1 MVIHCRVDERLLH
14 GQVAVTWMSQVSPDS
29 ILIAN
34 DDVVNNEVSK
44 MALKMVKPEGTNM
57 AIRSVDD
64 GAAVLNDPRAQ
75 GLKIF
80 VIVRTVQDLVR
91 LMKQTDQIHSVNIG
105 GIRKKDGSKLIA
117 ASVYLNDDDAA
128 ALKQLKELCDDV
140 YFQMVPA
147 DSRKSVDEV
156 LRIYEKQ

>member
-64 GAAVLNDPRAQ
+64 GAKVLNDPRAQ

-80 VIVRTVQDLVR
+80 VIVRTIQDALRLV
-91 LMKQTDQIHSVNIG
+91 KQTDEIHSINIG
-105 GIRKKDGSKLIA
+105 GIRKKDGSKLIS
-117 ASVYLNDDDAA
+117 ASVYLNDEDAET
-128 ALKQLKELCDDV
+128 LKQLDKEVDEV

-147 DSRKSVDEV
+147 DGRKSVEDV
-156 LRIYEKQ
+156 LRAYEK

>member
-64 GAAVLNDPRAQ
+64 GAKVLNDPRAQ

-80 VIVRTVQDLVR
+80 VIVRTIQDALRLV
-91 LMKQTDQIHSVNIG
+91 KQTDEIHSINIG
-105 GIRKKDGSKLIA
+105 GIRKKDGSRLIS
-117 ASVYLNDDDAA
+117 ASVYLNDEDAET
-128 ALKQLKELCDDV
+128 LRELDKEVDEV

-147 DSRKSVDEV
+147 DGRKSVEDV
-156 LRIYEKQ
+156 LRQYEK

>member
-64 GAAVLNDPRAQ
+64 GVKVLNDPRAQ

-80 VIVRTVQDLVR
+80 VIVRTIQDALRLV
-91 LMKQTDQIHSVNIG
+91 KQTDEIHSINIG
-105 GIRKKDGSKLIA
+105 GIRKKDGSKLIS
-117 ASVYLNDDDAA
+117 ASVYLNDEDVET
-128 ALKQLKELCDDV
+128 LKELDKEVDEV

-147 DSRKSVDEV
+147 DGRKSVEDV
-156 LRIYEKQ
+156 LRQYEK

>member
-64 GAAVLNDPRAQ
+64 GAKVLNDPRAQ

-80 VIVRTVQDLVR
+80 VIVRTMQDALRLV
-91 LMKQTDQIHSVNIG
+91 KQTDGIHSINIG
-105 GIRKKDGSKLIA
+105 GIRKKDGSKLIS
-117 ASVYLNDDDAA
+117 ASVYLNDEDVET
-128 ALKQLKELCDDV
+128 LKELDKEVDEV

-147 DSRKSVDEV
+147 DGRKSVEDV
-156 LRIYEKQ
+156 LRQYEK

>member
-64 GAAVLNDPRAQ
+64 GAKVLNDPRAQ

-80 VIVRTVQDLVR
+80 VIVRTIQDALRLV
-91 LMKQTDQIHSVNIG
+91 KQTDEIHSINIG
-105 GIRKKDGSKLIA
+105 GIRKKDGSKLIS
-117 ASVYLNDDDAA
+117 ASVYLNDEDVET
-128 ALKQLKELCDDV
+128 LKELDKEVDEV

-147 DSRKSVDEV
+147 DGRKSVEDV
-156 LRIYEKQ
+156 LRQYEK